1 MDGFRSNAEIALCE
15 SNSPRLWA
23 GQRLTLTEHPLDSLN
38 TTWQVV
44 ASELYGEQP
53 QARPGQRGQG
63 TVMNNR
69 FRLIPAD
76 ITWRPAPLPKP
87 KVDGP
92 QSATVTGPEGEEIFC
107 DEYGR
112 VRVKFAWDRY
122 NKLNQD
128 SSCWVRVSQAWAGT
142 GFGNLAIPRVGQE
155 VIVDFLNGDPDQPI
169 IMGRTYR
176 EDNRP
181 QGGLP
186 GTKTQMS
193 IRSKTYKGDGFN
205 ELRFEDAT
213 EKEEIF
219 IHAQLDMN
227 TVVLQDKK
235 SEIERDY
242 SIYVKR
248 DMKTE
253 VHRNRNTIINEE
265 DDESIGGNKT
275 LTISKN
281 NNIDITGQQVVSV
294 GKSRISDIKDNNELR
309 VGKHIILHSDSGDI
323 TIGNA
328 GGRIFIS
335 SMGDIR
341 IEGKSIAFAEHPAGV
356 LADIPKFDYMARY
369 QLKSEKTGKPLRNVP
384 YKISAPDG
392 QVISGVSDAQGRT
405 LMIQTETEGEVSLEI
420 EIPKK
425 PNLKKLYLFGEEPV
439 EILTEFKED

>member
-1 MDGFRSNAEIALCE
+1 
-15 SNSPRLWA
+15 
-23 GQRLTLTEHPLDSLN
+23 
-38 TTWQVV
+38 
-44 ASELYGEQP
+44 
-53 QARPGQRGQG
+53 
-63 TVMNNR
+63 
-69 FRLIPAD
+69 
-76 ITWRPAPLPKP
+76 
-87 KVDGP
+87 
-92 QSATVTGPEGEEIFC
+92 
-107 DEYGR
+107 
-112 VRVKFAWDRY
+112 
-122 NKLNQD
+122 
-128 SSCWVRVSQAWAGT
+128 
-142 GFGNLAIPRVGQE
+142 
-155 VIVDFLNGDPDQPI
+155 
-169 IMGRTYR
+169 
-176 EDNRP
+176 
-181 QGGLP
+181 
-186 GTKTQMS
+186 MS

-356 LADIPKFDYMARY
+356 
-369 QLKSEKTGKPLRNVP
+369 
-384 YKISAPDG
+384 
-392 QVISGVSDAQGRT
+392 SGGYS
-405 LMIQTETEGEVSLEI
+405 
-420 EIPKK
+420 
-425 PNLKKLYLFGEEPV
+425 
-439 EILTEFKED
+439 